1 MKLAEMIEVAR
12 GEREADLLLE
22 NAQVVNVFS
31 GEIYRT
37 NVAIYHSRIAG
48 LGDYE
53 AKQKMDLE
61 GYYLC
66 PGFIDAHIHLESSMV
81 TIQEFARAAVPHG
94 TTSVVTD
101 PHEIANVLG
110 LDGIRYMMESSKYN
124 PLSVYFMLPSCVP
137 STAKLET
144 AGSRLTAY
152 DIAPL
157 LDERWVLGLAEVMNY
172 PGVLSRDPGVLEKIK
187 VAADKRID
195 GHAPGLSGKDLCAY
209 VAIGISSD
217 HECTTLEEAR
227 EKLRMGMYVM
237 IREGTIAK
245 NLKELLPLVTPENS
259 RRFMFVTDDLS
270 PADLLDK
277 GHIDHLIKLAIAEG
291 LSPITAIQIATLNPA
306 EYFDLRDKG
315 AIRAGYR
322 ADLVVFDNFRDFNI
336 KKVFR
341 GGRLV
346 AEDGEML
353 PQVLTPREVPLRS
366 SMNVGEIKIKDFE
379 IKASSGL
386 AKVIGLVPDQIVTRK
401 LVERVKVEGGLA
413 VADVER
419 DILKVAVI
427 ERHLASGNVGLG
439 FVKGFG
445 LRRGA
450 IASSVAHDS
459 HSIIVVGTNDGD
471 MMTAAIEVVRMRGGL
486 VAVVEGKVLASLPLP
501 IGGLMSDRPIEEV
514 RAKMD
519 QLLATAKGMG
529 CTLDDPFMAM
539 SFLALPVIPELK
551 LTDKGLVDVNEFR
564 FVPLFED

>member
-22 NAQVVNVFS
+22 NAQVVNVLS
-31 GEIYRT
+31 GEIYRA
-37 NVAIYHSRIAG
+37 NVAISNSRIVG
-48 LGDYE
+48 LGDYK
-53 AKQKMDLE
+53 AKQKIDLE
-61 GYYLC
+61 GCYLC
-66 PGFIDAHIHLESSMV
+66 PGFIDGHVHLESSMV
-81 TIQEFARAAVPHG
+81 TIREFTRAAVPHG

-137 STAKLET
+137 STTELET
-144 AGSRLTAY
+144 AGSRLTSY

-157 LDERWVLGLAEVMNY
+157 LDEEWVVGLAEMMNY
-172 PGVLSRDPGVLEKIK
+172 PGVLSREASVLDKIG
-187 VAADKRID
+187 AAEGKRID

-209 VAIGISSD
+209 VAVGISSD
-217 HECTTLEEAR
+217 HECTSLEEAK

-237 IREGTIAK
+237 IREGTPTK
-245 NLKELLPLVTPENS
+245 NLKDLLPLVTPENS

-291 LSPITAIQIATLNPA
+291 LNPITAIQIATLNPA
-306 EYFDLRDKG
+306 EYFNLRDKG
-315 AIRAGYR
+315 AIHAGYR
-322 ADLVVFDNFRDFNI
+322 ADLVVFDNFQDFNI

-341 GGRLV
+341 GGQLV
-346 AEDGEML
+346 AENGRIL
-353 PQVLTPREVPLRS
+353 PQAIKPREVPLRS
-366 SMNVGEIKIKDFE
+366 SMNVSEIKIKDFE
-379 IKASSGL
+379 IKARSER
-386 AKVIGLVPDQIVTRK
+386 AKVIGLVPNQIITRK
-401 LVERVKVEGGLA
+401 LVERVKIEDGLA
-413 VADVER
+413 VPDVER
-419 DILKVAVI
+419 DILKLAVI

-439 FVKGFG
+439 FVRGFG

-459 HSIIVVGTNDGD
+459 HNVIVVGTNDED

-486 VAVVEGKVLASLPLP
+486 LAVVEGKVLASLPLP

-519 QLLATAKGMG
+519 KLLATAKGMG
-529 CTLDDPFMAM
+529 CTLSDPFMAM

-551 LTDKGLVDVNEFR
+551 LTDKGLVDVNEFK